1 MTTTTAPTIGDI
13 AYSSWGY
20 EQTNITFYRVTRTT
34 TTSVWLEEI
43 PSIRTETGWATGTAT
58 PDTAAAGT
66 PIGRRKIQTC
76 WRGEW
81 AASINTWEFA
91 RAWDGEPQRWTSYH

>member
-34 TTSVWLEEI
+34 TASVWLEEI
-43 PSIRTETGWATGTAT
+43 PSIRTETAWATGTAI
-58 PDTAAAGT
+58 PDTTAAGT
-66 PIGRRKIQTC
+66 PIGRRKFRTD
-76 WRGEW
+76 WKGEW
-81 AASINTWEFA
+81 AASYRDVSPESA
-91 RAWDGEPQRWTSYH
+91 RQRR